1 MRKKVFIL
9 VVGTLILSPVFFA
22 LCCNSLIIV
31 CVVIVYA
38 VMLWYSPKFSV
49 RVRKFWLEFWKI
61 NMKLMS
67 TME

>member
-1 MRKKVFIL
+1 MRKKVLIF
-9 VVGTLILSPVFFA
+9 VVGTLILSPVFVA

-31 CVVIVYA
+31 VIAIVYA
-38 VMLWYSPKFSV
+38 VVVWHSPKFSV

-61 NMKLMS
+61 NMRLAS